1 MFEVWMRLLKA
12 VPRSVLWLMSSNP
25 WAPDNLRR
33 EAAVRGVDSR
43 RLVFAPR
50 VSPPEHLGRL
60 ALAGLVLD
68 TLPCNAHTTASDALW
83 SGVPLLTCPG
93 ETFASRVAGSLL
105 QTIGLPELIAKD
117 LEQYERTARELA
129 EHPERLG
136 ELKAKVRER
145 RLTSPLF
152 DAA

>member
-1 MFEVWMRLLKA
+1 ESHFPYYTERIVHLPDCYQPNDPQRAIGPTPPRAEAGLPDTGMVFCSFNETYKISPVMFEIWMRLLKA
-12 VPRSVLWLMSSNP
+12 VPRSVLWLMSSYH

-68 TLPCNAHTTASDALW
+68 TLPCNAHTTAS
-83 SGVPLLTCPG
+83 
-93 ETFASRVAGSLL
+93 
-105 QTIGLPELIAKD
+105 
-117 LEQYERTARELA
+117 
-129 EHPERLG
+129 
-136 ELKAKVRER
+136 
-145 RLTSPLF
+145 
-152 DAA
+152 